1 MSCPRTGAPANLT
14 LYDPAAA
21 PEPVDPAT
29 HASRSR
35 NTPFRGVALPG
46 QVVATFLR
54 GTATVL
60 DGKLAA
66 MTAQTA
72 AGRAQGLRR
81 HARPPA
87 LLVLEDGTIL
97 RGSSFGAEGETF
109 GEMVFNTGMTGYQ
122 ETLTDPSYA
131 QQIVAMTAPH
141 IGNTGV
147 NDEDPESR
155 RIWVGGYVV
164 REPARLTS
172 SWRAARD
179 LDTELRRQGITG
191 IAVRGTRALTR
202 RLRERGTM
210 RAAISTTES
219 DPARLLER
227 VLASPGMIGADL
239 ARTVSTGEPYTVSPP
254 PGTPVRYRV
263 AALDLGI
270 KAATPRYLAQLGCE
284 VRVLPAAADA
294 AAILQTSPDGVFF
307 SNGPGD
313 PAAAGYA
320 VAAMRG
326 VLTSGLPVFGI
337 CLGSQILGRA
347 LGLDTYKLRYGH
359 RGVNQPVMDL
369 ATGRVQVTSHNHG
382 FAAALPGD
390 GWRRPGRGGRSRARA
405 KAGAEPV
412 HGTATTAG
420 GTTWAHIPD
429 AARRPFDTPFGPAQ
443 VSHVN
448 LNDGVVEG
456 LRMLDRPVFSV
467 QYHPEAAP
475 GPHDAAGLFQ
485 EFCAAMERP

>member
-1 MSCPRTGAPANLT
+1 
-14 LYDPAAA
+14 
-21 PEPVDPAT
+21 
-29 HASRSR
+29 
-35 NTPFRGVALPG
+35 
-46 QVVATFLR
+46 
-54 GTATVL
+54 
-60 DGKLAA
+60 

-72 AGRAQGLRR
+72 AGRQAGR
-81 HARPPA
+81 ARPPA

-147 NDEDPESR
+147 NDDDPESR

-179 LDTELRRQGITG
+179 LETELRRQGITG

-239 ARTVSTGEPYTVSPP
+239 ARTVSTREPYTVSPP

-270 KAATPRYLAQLGCE
+270 KAATPRYLAQVGCE

-294 AAILQTSPDGVFF
+294 TAILQTSPDGVFF

-359 RGVNQPVMDL
+359 RGVNQPVLDL

-382 FAAALPGD
+382 FAAALPGED
-390 GWRRPGRGGRSRARA
+390 GGGQAATERQNRED
-405 KAGAEPV
+405 AG
-412 HGTATTAG
+412 HDGG
-420 GTTWAHIPD
+420 GTTWAHIPA

-485 EFCAAMERP
+485 QFCAAMERP

>member
-1 MSCPRTGAPANLT
+1 
-14 LYDPAAA
+14 
-21 PEPVDPAT
+21 
-29 HASRSR
+29 
-35 NTPFRGVALPG
+35 
-46 QVVATFLR
+46 
-54 GTATVL
+54 
-60 DGKLAA
+60 
-66 MTAQTA
+66 MTAPTA
-72 AGRAQGLRR
+72 AGRRAGN
-81 HARPPA
+81 ARPPA

-270 KAATPRYLAQLGCE
+270 KAATPRYLAQVGCE

-347 LGLDTYKLRYGH
+347 LGLETYKLRYGH

-369 ATGRVQVTSHNHG
+369 ATGRVHVTSHNHG
-382 FAAALPGD
+382 FAAALPGLTPAGDEPGEESRPAD
-390 GWRRPGRGGRSRARA
+390 GRPVENHPADGRPARDGHA
-405 KAGAEPV
+405 P
-412 HGTATTAG
+412 GTPPGG
-420 GTTWAHIPD
+420 GTEWAHIPA
-429 AARRPFDTPFGPAQ
+429 AARQPFDTPYGPAV

-456 LRMLDRPVFSV
+456 LRMLERPVFSV

-475 GPHDAAGLFQ
+475 GPHDAVGLFDD
-485 EFCAAMERP
+485 FAAAMERPQ